1 MFLRTRPLLYAESSL
16 QDKER
21 YTRELTEYKAW
32 LAHTQSQEGNAK
44 SEGGVPP
51 DGKKQKQE
59 PAPPPSKQEQKAV
72 ATPRGGA
79 VSSPASA
86 AAPSAAPSAGGLLHG
101 KPAGLPMH
109 SRGV

>member
-1 MFLRTRPLLYAESSL
+1 MLALARLLMYAELFL

-44 SEGGVPP
+44 NDGGAPP

-72 ATPRGGA
+72 AISRGGA
-79 VSSPASA
+79 VSAS
-86 AAPSAAPSAGGLLHG
+86 SAAPSAGGLLHG

-109 SRGV
+109 SRSV